1 MLQSVPC
8 KLLIFSPE
16 PEHRYPQLLSIES
29 SRAFSWVLLRD
40 SALLKVTPP
49 GRVADDG
56 NCVQWLV
63 REGYKGLDLCKAILA
78 LDPLRV
84 TTTLQFKLLVS
95 LAFSLHH
102 QCESPEST
110 PINFFQANLSLS
122 VFPRE
127 FSLWHLNIL
136 CCLLFLPAMFL
147 FLYFL
152 AFFRTEYFFLNYL
165 FSLSCISLEMIYT
178 LSLFQRLV

>member
-29 SRAFSWVLLRD
+29 SRAFSWVLLPD
-40 SALLKVTPP
+40 LPSAGIQPYLRSHPQ
-49 GRVADDG
+49 GG
-56 NCVQWLV
+56 WQMMENCVQWLV

-152 AFFRTEYFFLNYL
+152 AFFRTEYFFFKL
-165 FSLSCISLEMIYT
+165 FILSFLY
-178 LSLFQRLV
+178 

>member
-16 PEHRYPQLLSIES
+16 PEHQYPQLLSIES

-102 QCESPEST
+102 QCESPAST

-122 VFPRE
+122 VSQGIQSVTSYHFVIS
-127 FSLWHLNIL
+127 FF
-136 CCLLFLPAMFL
+136 CLLCFFFFTFLPSL
-147 FLYFL
+147 GLSI
-152 AFFRTEYFFLNYL
+152 FF
-165 FSLSCISLEMIYT
+165 
-178 LSLFQRLV
+178 